1 MTLSLDS
8 SVHELNG
15 VGNVGAKK
23 LENLEIKTIRDLLY
37 HIPFRYDDFR
47 AQKTI
52 DQIEPNESVT
62 LRATVQSITKFA
74 TRRGLVMI
82 KAVIADDT
90 GKIPVTWFNQQYLL
104 LTLKKGSEWYF
115 TGKVTVYKG
124 KKTLNSPS
132 TESVEHDEQLHSG
145 RLVPIYAETAGMS
158 SRMLRR
164 YIADTLRSLE
174 HIDDPL
180 SLSLRESKHLP
191 SLDETLRSLHFP
203 ETVEGLANYRHRLAF
218 EEVYTLLVAAKKRK
232 EELKHIRVPKKLLLT
247 TDQKKQFEQSLPFHL
262 SPTQTCALLD
272 LSLDVLQPYPARRLI
287 QGEVGSGKTIV
298 AAFALFAAAQNNVQS
313 VFVAPT
319 QILAHQHYQNLS
331 PIFDKL
337 NIPLQ
342 LVAGDH
348 TYRTA
353 APNTIFI
360 GTHALFEHAKTIK
373 PAVVVIDE
381 EHRFGVAQRETFW
394 NAIKKPHVFTM
405 TATPIPRTVA
415 QTVLADQDVSYLDEI
430 AEKKKQTMTKVVD
443 EKNRQKAYD
452 WIAKHLDKG
461 AQAFVVCPFI
471 DQSELEDLAN
481 IKSAEKTV
489 LSIQKVFSK
498 YRVGMLHGKTPKDQR
513 EKILTNMRTGK
524 LDILVATPIIEVG
537 IDIPNATIMV
547 IEGAERFGLAQL
559 HQLRGRVGRAG
570 QVSYCLLFPSE
581 GVETTRRLRILEKEA
596 NGNVLAEQDLKLRGT
611 GELLGTRQHGFDTLK
626 FASWFDEKLINEC
639 RSTLKRKK

>member
-1 MTLSLDS
+1 MPFTLDS
-8 SVHELNG
+8 SIHELHG
-15 VGNVGAKK
+15 VGDVGARK
-23 LENLEIKTIRDLLY
+23 LESLDIKTIRDLLY
-37 HIPFRYDDFR
+37 HIPFRYEDFR
-47 AQKTI
+47 TQKTI

-62 LRATVQSITKFA
+62 LRATVQSITKFS

-82 KAVIADDT
+82 KAVITDET
-90 GKIPVTWFNQQYLL
+90 GKIPVVWFNQQYLL

-115 TGKVTVYKG
+115 TGKVTVYNG
-124 KKTLNSPS
+124 KNTLNSPS

-145 RLVPIYAETAGMS
+145 RLVPIYSETAGLS

-164 YIADTLRSLE
+164 YIADSLSSLE
-174 HIDDPL
+174 HINDPL
-180 SLSLRESKHLP
+180 SLELRESKQLP
-191 SLDETLRSLHFP
+191 SLNETLRSLHFP
-203 ETVEGLANYRHRLAF
+203 ETVEGLEKYTHRLAF

-232 EELKHIRVPKKLLLT
+232 EELKHIRVPKKLFLT
-247 TDQKKQFEQSLPFHL
+247 TDQKKQFENSLPFNL
-262 SPTQTCALLD
+262 SPTQTSALLD
-272 LSLDVLQPYPARRLI
+272 LSLDLLQPYPARRLI

-298 AAFALFAAAQNNVQS
+298 AAFALFAAAQNGVQS
-313 VFVAPT
+313 VFIAPT
-319 QILAHQHYQNLS
+319 QILAHQHFQTLS
-331 PIFDKL
+331 PIFEKL
-337 NIPLQ
+337 HIPVQ
-342 LVAGDH
+342 IVAGDH
-348 TYRTA
+348 QYESA

-394 NAIKKPHVFTM
+394 KAIKKPHVFTM

-430 AEKKKQTMTKVVD
+430 PEKKKQTITKVVD
-443 EKNRQKAYD
+443 EKNRQKAYA
-452 WIAKHLDKG
+452 WIAHHLDKG

-489 LSIQKVFSK
+489 LSIQKVFPK
-498 YRVGMLHGKTPKDQR
+498 HRVAMLHGKTPKDQR
-513 EKILTNMRTGK
+513 EKILNNMRTGK

-537 IDIPNATIMV
+537 IDIPNASIMV

-570 QVSYCLLFPSE
+570 QLAYCLLFPSE
-581 GVETTRRLRILEKEA
+581 GIETTRRLRILEKET
-596 NGNVLAEQDLKLRGT
+596 NGNILAEQDLKLRGT

-626 FASWFDEKLINEC
+626 FASWFDEELIKECKKALRNE
-639 RSTLKRKK
+639 R